1 MAKEHKGA
9 LKGEG
14 RRFALVASRFS
25 RVITDQLV
33 GGAKE
38 CLTQHGCD
46 PEAIETFW
54 VPGCFEL
61 PLVARAAAASG
72 RFEAVIAL
80 GCIIRGQTPH
90 FEYIARNVAQGLAK
104 VSWETGVPATFG
116 VITADTMEQAI
127 ERAGIKSSGR
137 GWEAALSALEM
148 ADLMASLN
156 KPSAKR
162 SK

>member
-9 LKGEG
+9 LRGDG
-14 RRFALVASRFS
+14 RRFALVCSRFS

-33 GGAKE
+33 GGAEE
-38 CLTQHGCD
+38 CLVQHGCD
-46 PEAIETFW
+46 PAAIEIFW

-61 PLVARAAAASG
+61 PLVARSAAASG
-72 RFEAVIAL
+72 KFDAVIAL
-80 GCIIRGQTPH
+80 GCIIRGATPH
-90 FEYIARNVAQGLAK
+90 FEYIARAAASGLAK
-104 VSWETGVPATFG
+104 VSWETGVPAAFG

-127 ERAGIKSSGR
+127 ERAGIKTSGR
-137 GWEAALSALEM
+137 GWEAAMSALEM